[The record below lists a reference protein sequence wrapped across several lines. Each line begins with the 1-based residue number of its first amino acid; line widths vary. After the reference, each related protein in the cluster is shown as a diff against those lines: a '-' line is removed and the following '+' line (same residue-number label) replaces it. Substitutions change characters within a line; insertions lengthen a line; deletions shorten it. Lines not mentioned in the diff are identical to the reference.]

1 MNRVIFFILEFF
13 IFFGLVIVMLE
24 LFIENLIELKRM
36 KWVKRGKR
44 FPYSYKKVKNK
55 IYTMDVLV
63 CDEKDVFI
71 VEYDFQTKEFK
82 TNRDFKYWRYLPKA
96 KKERL
101 IFNKKKNENRN

>member
-44 FPYSYKKVKNK
+44 FPYSYKKVRNK

-71 VEYDFQTKEFK
+71 VEYDFQ
-82 TNRDFKYWRYLPKA
+82 
-96 KKERL
+96 
-101 IFNKKKNENRN
+101 ISG